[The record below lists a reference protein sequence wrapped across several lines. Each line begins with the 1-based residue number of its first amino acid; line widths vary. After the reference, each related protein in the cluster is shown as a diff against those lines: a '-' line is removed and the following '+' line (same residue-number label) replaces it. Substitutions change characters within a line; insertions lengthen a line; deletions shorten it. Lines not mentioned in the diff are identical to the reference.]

1 MGGPFGAGPAK
12 RPPEWPPSAPRGPAA
27 RKAEPYEVPLPESPL
42 ELNGV
47 LRAGPGCSPIPPLSK
62 SRDNISIGYSRALAI
77 GNPHGRAW
85 RAGLGTLVVC
95 GLALVAAA
103 CGGGGSHGSANAVAH
118 LGTTTSTAG
127 SAVGAGPGP
136 GRRRKIGG
144 DLMKYSSCMR
154 AHGVADFP
162 NPVISAKSVGLQ
174 INPTIAGS
182 PDFKTAQAACQHLLP
197 VRPTAQN
204 FTTAQQADYLKAAQC
219 MRAHASRLPRPR
231 LLRRWHPFPLAP
243 GHERKLHS
251 VRGGPGDMP
260 KLIPNGLPY
269 SASSE
274 GQ

>member
-1 MGGPFGAGPAK
+1 M
-12 RPPEWPPSAPRGPAA
+12 RGTT
-27 RKAEPYEVPLPESPL
+27 PESPL
-42 ELNGV
+42 EVNRV
-47 LRAGPGCSPIPPLSK
+47 LRAGPGCSLIPPLSK
-62 SRDNISIGYSRALAI
+62 SRDNTFMGYSRTPAK
-77 GNPHGRAW
+77 GNLRGRAW
-85 RAGLGTLVVC
+85 RGGLRTLAVS

-127 SAVGAGPGP
+127 SAPGAGPAPGGGP
-136 GRRRKIGG
+136 TKIGA

-162 NPVISAKSVGLQ
+162 NPVISANSVGLQ
-174 INPTIAGS
+174 INPSIVGS

-219 MRAHASRLPRPR
+219 MRAHGINGFPDPDFSGGGIR
-231 LLRRWHPFPLAP
+231 FPLPQGMNANSTQF
-243 GHERKLHS
+243 EAAREICQ
-251 VRGGPGDMP
+251 